1 MNELIVVTSARGVGK
16 SRLAATYLPPSEL
29 DSVYVHDSEKSM
41 NQIRKRLVQGGLD
54 FGRYVDLEGRFSDLP
69 GGDDLLD
76 RINAGKLPWT
86 TDAERAGMLGYYK
99 FIMDDLAK
107 NLTPGKYKLYIH
119 DTLEKLESGMVA
131 WVDENRKAAGAKG
144 GARSSPFGQFWWG
157 AYYPLYQQFLAAVWA
172 RGVET
177 IIFCSHLKN
186 PWSGNRPVPGKVQ
199 PSGKN
204 ILYQLS
210 SLFLWL
216 VHEPANA
223 DGAPA
228 GLILK
233 ERMGDLHP
241 DENSLDGWGGHRM
254 LPRRIPHCTW
264 ADVKR
269 YLRDG
274 CDLANPAP
282 GEVMS
287 DMEREMTS
295 ELLSTAQMKLM
306 QLEAEK
312 EVLKLQAQV
321 PDLLQQEQPKLEIP
335 SIAGEVKEVK
345 PETNTTAMALL
356 AEGKSPMDVAR
367 ELGLPLR
374 LVLEAKK
381 AMEVT

>member
-1 MNELIVVTSARGVGK
+1 MNELIVVTGARGTGK
-16 SRLAATYLPPSEL
+16 SRLAATYLPPNEL
-29 DSVYVHDSEKSM
+29 DKVYVHDSEKSM
-41 NQIRKRLVQGGLD
+41 NQIRKKLAESGLD

-69 GGDDLLD
+69 SDDDLLD
-76 RINAGKLPWT
+76 RINTGRLPWT
-86 TDAERAGMLGYYK
+86 TDTERAGMVGYYK
-99 FIMDDLAK
+99 YIAEDLSR
-107 NLTPGKYKLYIH
+107 NLMPEKYDLYIH

-131 WVDENRKAAGAKG
+131 WVDENQKAAGARG

-157 AYYPLYQQFLAAVWA
+157 AYYPLYQQFLAAIWA

-177 IIFCSHLKN
+177 IIFCSHLKS
-186 PWSGNRPVPGKVQ
+186 PWEGGKPIPGKVA

-210 SLFLWL
+210 SLFIWL
-216 VHEPANA
+216 VHEPMNA

-228 GLILK
+228 GLVLK

-241 DENSLDGWGGHRM
+241 DESSLDGWGGSRM

-264 ADVKR
+264 ADVRR
-269 YLRDG
+269 YMRDG

-287 DMEREMTS
+287 DEEREMSS

-306 QLEAEK
+306 QLDAQA
-312 EVLKLQAQV
+312 EVLRLQAQV
-321 PDLLQQEQPKLEIP
+321 PELLRQEQPVALEIP
-335 SIAGEVKEVK
+335 GITAEVRVEA
-345 PETNTTAMALL
+345 NTTAMALL
-356 AEGKSPMDVAR
+356 AEGKSPMAVAK
-367 ELGLPLR
+367 ELGLPLP

-381 AMEVT
+381 AMEAIT